1 MEDEE
6 CVCVW
11 GGTPASSALGLQG
24 GEAAYA
30 VLGITGETGRS
41 KQIVW
46 SKSDPVS
53 PSFGSPSDPLMVPL
67 TNPCCIHKKNK

>member
-1 MEDEE
+1 M
-6 CVCVW
+6 C
-11 GGTPASSALGLQG
+11 GGGGAPASSALGLQG
-24 GEAAYA
+24 VEAAYA

-46 SKSDPVS
+46 SKSGPVS

-67 TNPCCIHKKNK
+67 TNLCCIY